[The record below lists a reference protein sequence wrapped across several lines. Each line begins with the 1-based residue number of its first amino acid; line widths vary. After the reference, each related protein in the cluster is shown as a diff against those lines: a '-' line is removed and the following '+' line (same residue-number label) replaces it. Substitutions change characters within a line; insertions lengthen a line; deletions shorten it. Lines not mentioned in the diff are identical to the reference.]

1 MVKSLGIY
9 KKKLEL
15 STKSQ
20 PKQVHNQ
27 SLNISAPPV
36 QVRREDET
44 SIMNLIGKM
53 MEKKEEKILEK
64 FSKYM

>member
-1 MVKSLGIY
+1 MLKSLGIY

-15 STKSQ
+15 FTKSQ
-20 PKQVHNQ
+20 SKQVHNQ
-27 SLNISAPPV
+27 SLNINTSPV
-36 QVRREDET
+36 QVRKEDET
-44 SIMNLIGKM
+44 FIMNLIKKM